1 MNKNKKNRA
10 QKTNQITGAAILALL
25 LIMVLVQ
32 RTNLEWLK
40 NWWALLFL
48 IPAIASI
55 NNTYTEIQ
63 SKKGFTFSLASN
75 VVGIIF
81 PIAICVILLLGLNWN
96 IILPI
101 IIILSGLSMLV
112 IGFVNEEKD
121 SGRIIRS
128 LYPWFFSW
136 GAAVMLV
143 GVITML
149 SNLQPTPGAPVI
161 NAWYGIALI
170 VASLGGLVSAWIE
183 FRKQGKPTFIVWVHL
198 FVSLVLLIPGFLV
211 LIA

>member
-1 MNKNKKNRA
+1 MKNNKTKPTQKNNRV
-10 QKTNQITGAAILALL
+10 TGAAILALL

-40 NWWALLFL
+40 NWWALFFL
-48 IPAIASI
+48 IPAIASV
-55 NNTYTEIQ
+55 NTAYTEIQ
-63 SKKGFTFSLASN
+63 NKKGVTFSLASN

-112 IGFVNEEKD
+112 IGFVNEEKS
-121 SGRIIRS
+121 SGKLIQS
-128 LYPWFFSW
+128 LRAWFFSW

-143 GVITML
+143 GIITTL
-149 SNLQPTPGAPVI
+149 SNLPPTSGGPVI
-161 NAWYGIALI
+161 KDWYGIALI
-170 VASLGGLVSAWIE
+170 VASLGGLVSSWME
-183 FRKQGKPTFIVWVHL
+183 YSKQRKPTFIVWLHL
-198 FVSLVLLIPGFLV
+198 FLSFVLLVPGFLV
-211 LIA
+211 LFG

>member
-1 MNKNKKNRA
+1 MKKNKKNPT
-10 QKTNQITGAAILALL
+10 QKTNRMTGAAILALL
-25 LIMVLVQ
+25 LVIVFVQ

-55 NNTYTEIQ
+55 NNAYTEIQ
-63 SKKGFTFSLASN
+63 SRKGFTFSLASN
-75 VVGIIF
+75 VVGIVF

-112 IGFVNEEKD
+112 IGFVNEEKG
-121 SGRIIRS
+121 SGRLIQS
-128 LYPWFFSW
+128 LRPWFFSW

-143 GVITML
+143 GIITMV
-149 SNLQPTPGAPVI
+149 SNLQPIPGGPVI
-161 NAWYGIALI
+161 NTWYGITLI
-170 VASLGGLVSAWIE
+170 VASLGGLVSSWME
-183 FRKQGKPTFIVWVHL
+183 FHKQRKPTLIFGVHL
-198 FVSLVLLIPGFLV
+198 FISFVLLVPGFLV
-211 LIA
+211 LLG